1 MAIKISGT
9 TVIDDSFNIRNVG
22 VATATTFVGNLTG
35 TATTTLS
42 IEPSVYAT
50 TTQMVGL
57 GTTASATIGFSTITV
72 VSSTGIVVG
81 DTVVGPGIS
90 VGTKVSGIAGTS
102 VTLDTPVIVGIGTT
116 SGSATQVSFYSS
128 TKVINPGIAGPGTAK
143 AWVTYEGGISEGVF
157 PGGATTVSRAASST
171 TATFTT
177 TNNHGLIIGNY
188 VYVKTG
194 VVAKLYLVTGVA
206 GPKTFTITTVES
218 TLISAG
224 TVATFFVYKIYNSF
238 NVGTVTSETGVIR
251 SQSGIFVNFASKM
264 PSAFYCPLVFG
275 LNNMYAGIHRDY
287 PKTSANFALTWYNPN
302 GGVGPGSGEYDGQ
315 HSVVVFG

>member
-9 TVIDDSFNIRNVG
+9 TVIDDSSNIKNVG
-22 VATATTFVGNLTG
+22 IFTATTFLGNLTG

-50 TTQMVGL
+50 TTQMVGV
-57 GTTASATIGFSTITV
+57 GTTASATAGFSTITV

-81 DTVVGPGIS
+81 DTVVGLGIS

-102 VTLDTPVIVGIGTT
+102 VTLDTPVMSGIGTT
-116 SGSATQVSFYSS
+116 SGSATPITFYSS
-128 TKVINPGIAGPGTAK
+128 TKVASPGTAGPGTAK
-143 AWVTYEGGISEGVF
+143 ATVNFNAGLEGVF

-177 TNNHGLIIGNY
+177 TNNHGLIVNNY

-194 VVAKLYLVTGVA
+194 VVAGLYLVTSVA
-206 GPKTFTITTVES
+206 GPKTFTITTVAS

-238 NVGTVTSETGVIR
+238 NVGTVTNTTGAIKDNSVHI
-251 SQSGIFVNFASKM
+251 NFASNM
-264 PSAFYCPLVFG
+264 PNAFYCPVAFAYFYTYLA
-275 LNNMYAGIHRDY
+275 LNKTY
-287 PKTSANFALTWYNPN
+287 PKTSASVTMSIWIYTGGAAATWLD
-302 GGVGPGSGEYDGQ
+302 SQ
-315 HSVVVFG
+315 TSVVVF

>member
-22 VATATTFVGNLTG
+22 VVTATTFVGNLTG

-42 IEPSVYAT
+42 IDPSGYAT
-50 TTQMVGL
+50 AAQMVGL
-57 GTTASATIGFSTITV
+57 GTTASATTVGFSTITV

-81 DTVVGPGIS
+81 DTVVGPGIV

-116 SGSATQVSFYSS
+116 SGIATPITFYSS
-128 TKVINPGIAGPGTAK
+128 TKVASPGIAGPGTAK
-143 AWVTYEGGISEGVF
+143 AWVTYEGGIEGVF

-177 TNNHGLIIGNY
+177 TNNHGLIVNNY

-194 VVAKLYLVTGVA
+194 VVAGLYLVTSVA
-206 GPKTFTITTVES
+206 GPKTFTITTVAS

-224 TVATFFVYKIYNSF
+224 TVATFFVLKINNSF
-238 NVGTVTSETGVIR
+238 NVGTVTNQVGAVRNTGVSI
-251 SQSGIFVNFASKM
+251 NFASNM
-264 PSAFYCPLVFG
+264 PSASYCPVTFG
-275 LNNMYAGIHRDY
+275 YNRTFLGRSNTY
-287 PKTSANFALTWYNPN
+287 PKTSASVSVSMFY
-302 GGVGPGSGEYDGQ
+302 YDGQ
-315 HSVVVFG
+315 ALTADLNSQTSVVVF

>member
-50 TTQMVGL
+50 TTQMVGV
-57 GTTASATIGFSTITV
+57 GTTASATAGFSTITV
-72 VSSTGIVVG
+72 RSSTGIVVG
-81 DTVVGPGIS
+81 DTVVGPGIV

-116 SGSATQVSFYSS
+116 TGSATQVSFYSS
-128 TKVINPGIAGPGTAK
+128 TKVASPGTAGPGTAK
-143 AWVTYEGGISEGVF
+143 AWVTYDGGIAGVF

-177 TNNHGLIIGNY
+177 TNNHGLLVNSY

-206 GPKTFTITTVES
+206 GLKTFTITTVES

-224 TVATFFVYKIYNSF
+224 TAATFFVLKIYNSF
-238 NVGTVTSETGVIR
+238 NVGTITNETGNVNNNSPI
-251 SQSGIFVNFASKM
+251 INFASKM
-264 PSAFYCPLVFG
+264 TSEFYCP
-275 LNNMYAGIHRDY
+275 AGFSHFY
-287 PKTSANFALTWYNPN
+287 TYLSQNASFPKTSASIALSIWNYGGAASGSDLN
-302 GGVGPGSGEYDGQ
+302 GPYSL
-315 HSVVVFG
+315 VVF

>member
-9 TVIDDSFNIRNVG
+9 TVIDNSFNIRNVG

-42 IEPSVYAT
+42 IDPSGYAT
-50 TTQMVGL
+50 AAQMVGL

-72 VSSTGIVVG
+72 RSSTGIVVG
-81 DTVVGPGIS
+81 DTVVGLGIV

-102 VTLDTPVIVGIGTT
+102 VTLDTPVMSGIGTT
-116 SGSATQVSFYSS
+116 SGIATPITFYSS

-143 AWVTYEGGISEGVF
+143 AWVTFNAGLEGVF

-177 TNNHGLIIGNY
+177 TNNHGLIVNNY

-194 VVAKLYLVTGVA
+194 VVAGLYLVTSVA
-206 GPKTFTITTVES
+206 GLKTFTITTVAS

-224 TVATFFVYKIYNSF
+224 TVATFFVLKIHNTF
-238 NVGTVTSETGVIR
+238 NVGTVTNQSGVIR
-251 SQSGIFVNFASKM
+251 VQSNFVNFASKM
-264 PSAFYCPLVFG
+264 SSEFYCPTGMGYFY
-275 LNNMYAGIHRDY
+275 NYFTQSSSS
-287 PKTSANFALTWYNPN
+287 PKTSASISMSLWNY
-302 GGVGPGSGEYDGQ
+302 GGAPVGVDFDGQ
-315 HSVVVFG
+315 FSIVVF